1 MSTTLVKSGLHKE
14 RDISTETTT
23 NYLSIITTDAL
34 IGNTP
39 IALRGSYTNSTPVNR
54 SFAECIEEDIMIGT
68 GGLVSPTINR
78 MAFIRTAGYVPYSI
92 KSFLVETTD
101 NRNQLVYKVED
112 IVSNIRSSLSLTM
125 QEMARTLGVE
135 RQTVYSWI
143 GGSSE
148 PHPSNRERLNKIFL
162 IAKYWDELWSMPLG
176 KTVRQLPANGKSI
189 VDLLSEDTLDEQA
202 IFAHLKS
209 FAQERNMPL
218 QNPQRKFSVRE
229 LVAKHNLKVR
239 ESEDTINWLTGKR
252 IDADTE

>member
-23 NYLSIITTDAL
+23 NNLSIITTDAL
-34 IGNTP
+34 IESTP
-39 IALRGSYTNSTPVNR
+39 IALQGSYTNSTPVNR

-78 MAFIRTAGYVPYSI
+78 MAFIRTAGYVPYSSI

-101 NRNQLVYKVED
+101 NRNQRVYKVED

-125 QEMARTLGVE
+125 QEMAKTLGVE
-135 RQTVYSWI
+135 RQTIYSWI

-162 IAKYWDELWSMPLG
+162 IAKYWDKLWSMPLG
-176 KTVRQLPANGKSI
+176 KMVRQLPTNGKSI

-209 FAQERNMPL
+209 FAQERNIPL
-218 QNPQRKFSVRE
+218 QNPQRKSSVRD
-229 LVAKHNLKVR
+229 LVEKHNLKVT
-239 ESEDTINWLTGKR
+239 ESDDTINWLTGKR
-252 IDADTE
+252 IDVDT

>member
-1 MSTTLVKSGLHKE
+1 MSTTLAESGLHKE
-14 RDISTETTT
+14 RNISTEITT
-23 NYLSIITTDAL
+23 NYLSIITADVL

-39 IALRGSYTNSTPVNR
+39 IALRGSYTNSTTVNR
-54 SFAECIEEDIMIGT
+54 SFAECIEEDIIIGT

-78 MAFIRTAGYVPYSI
+78 MASTRTAGYVPYSI
-92 KSFLVETTD
+92 KSPLAEATA
-101 NRNQLVYKVED
+101 NRNQPIYSVED

-125 QEMARTLGVE
+125 QEMARTLRVE

-143 GGSSE
+143 GASSE
-148 PHPSNRERLNKIFL
+148 PHPFNRERLNKIFL
-162 IAKYWDELWSMPLG
+162 IAQYWDKLLSMPLG
-176 KTVRQLPANGKSI
+176 KTVRQLLINGKSV

-218 QNPQRKFSVRE
+218 QNLQRKSSVRE
-229 LVAKHNLKVR
+229 LVAKHNLKVK